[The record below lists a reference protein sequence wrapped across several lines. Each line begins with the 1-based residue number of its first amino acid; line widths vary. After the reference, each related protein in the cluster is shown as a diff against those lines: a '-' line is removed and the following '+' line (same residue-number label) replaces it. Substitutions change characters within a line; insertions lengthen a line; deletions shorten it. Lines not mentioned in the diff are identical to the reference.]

1 MNTLILL
8 GFLAGSSPDD
18 DAVAALALAKAARDR
33 STPVVKVEPV
43 ASVKTGY
50 PIRGNWWTHPG
61 EIHAHLMSGE
71 HRGKWSS
78 EWVRSLTNAEAE
90 SVHSD
95 DHEGRVKWDYVS
107 GRASTKAASP
117 SPPPVV
123 RYTLPS
129 LQNCPPGVSH

>member
-1 MNTLILL
+1 MVSQLVSLL
-8 GFLAGSSPDD
+8 LVCGSEPQIEVVNRCPP
-18 DAVAALALAKAARDR
+18 ALTVTNKCPVPVAA
-33 STPVVKVEPV
+33 
-43 ASVKTGY
+43 KTGY
-50 PIRGNWWTHPG
+50 PVRGSWWTHPG

-71 HRGKWSS
+71 HRGKWTA

-107 GRASTKAASP
+107 GMRASTRPASP

-129 LQNCPPGVSH
+129 LQNCPPGASH